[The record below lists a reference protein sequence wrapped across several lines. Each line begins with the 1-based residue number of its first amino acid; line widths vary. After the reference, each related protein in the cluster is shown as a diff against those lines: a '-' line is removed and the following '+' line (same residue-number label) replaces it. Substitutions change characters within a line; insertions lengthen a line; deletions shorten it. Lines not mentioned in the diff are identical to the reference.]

1 MLSHRVADY
10 MQYATANLEQL
21 HADGRGD
28 CVLCMADLRAG
39 DVTVS
44 VPDAQGLT
52 AVCPHCG
59 ADAIVPASVLA
70 CLSRAERL
78 EQLWA
83 WHVAGVATD

>member
-28 CVLCMADLRAG
+28 CVLCMADLRAD
-39 DVTVS
+39 DVTES

-52 AVCPHCG
+52 AVPLPSLWSRRNHPCLR
-59 ADAIVPASVLA
+59 ARVPV
-70 CLSRAERL
+70 
-78 EQLWA
+78 
-83 WHVAGVATD
+83 